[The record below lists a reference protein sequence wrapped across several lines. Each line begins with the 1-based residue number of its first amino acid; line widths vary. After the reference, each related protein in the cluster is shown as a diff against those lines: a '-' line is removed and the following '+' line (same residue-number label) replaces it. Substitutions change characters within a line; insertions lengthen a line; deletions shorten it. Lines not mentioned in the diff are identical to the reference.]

1 MADNNEIISTENASV
16 VEKNEIQQTNLLE
29 TLEKLQKK
37 HLVYQR
43 ISCALILVFVLSVVS
58 ILPSVFRTLNAAE
71 TALNNAN
78 SAILQAQETLEEVS
92 DFVVASEQQINDAME
107 RINGID
113 FEGLNVAISDL
124 QAIVE
129 PMAQFFGKFR

>member
-37 HLVYQR
+37 HLFYQR